1 MKKFSFI
8 LAKVSHHTEH
18 SKIIAFTLAE
28 VLITLGIIGVV
39 AALTMPSLITHHK
52 KRAKVTAIKKVQSV
66 MGQAVNMLALENGGT
81 LAGLCDADESH
92 DCFAEK
98 LLPYLK
104 KAKYCSADSNENKYC
119 YGWQNSDDSD
129 GKWHRPH
136 IILSDGIALEIYH
149 SDKDCVGTSLPPY
162 KTGTKHCAS
171 FYADINGLK
180 GPNIRGKD
188 VFGFTILPNQVVP
201 WGSPTIFEERFI
213 PTAETCEKGNGQ
225 NLEYCTYYYL
235 Y

>member
-66 MGQAVNMLALENGGT
+66 MGQAVNLLALENGGT
-81 LAGLCDADESH
+81 LTGLCDTNENH
-92 DCFAEK
+92 NCFAEK
-98 LLPYLK
+98 LLLYLK
-104 KAKYCSADSNENKYC
+104 KAKYCPADSDENEYC
-119 YGWQNSDDSD
+119 YGLKITN
-129 GKWHRPH
+129 RPH
-136 IILSDGIALEIYH
+136 IILPDGIALEIYH
-149 SDKDCVGTSLPPY
+149 SDKNCIGTTKEPY
-162 KTGTKHCAS
+162 KTDIKHCAS
-171 FYADINGLK
+171 FYADINGYK
-180 GPNIRGKD
+180 KPNIKGQD
-188 VFGFTILPNQVVP
+188 IFGFAILPNQVVP
-201 WGSPTIFEERFI
+201 WGSPIIFEENSI